1 MSLCR
6 SFFCGRVVRDIEV
19 KQSKEGKSYA
29 EFTLAVDS
37 GFGENKY
44 SSYFN
49 LVAYNRNADALGK
62 YVAKGT
68 KIIVECTPRQHR
80 WQDKEGHNQSREIH
94 MVNTW
99 EFAESRNAQQ
109 ATPQAAQPTQQSQVQ
124 QQTQQ
129 PVQQQTQHTVSQP
142 VSQPQSQ
149 PQANAKP
156 WDSMPNYGYSEDM
169 PFV

>member
-29 EFTLAVDS
+29 DFTLAVDS
-37 GFGENKY
+37 GFGENRY
-44 SSYFN
+44 SNYFS
-49 LVAYNRNADALGK
+49 LVAYNNNAENLAK
-62 YVAKGT
+62 YVSKGT

-80 WQDKEGHNQSREIH
+80 WQDKDGHNQSREIH

-109 ATPQAAQPTQQSQVQ
+109 PTQQTQV
-124 QQTQQ
+124 QQ
-129 PVQQQTQHTVSQP
+129 PVQQPVNQPVQQQSTPQQPTQQTQQTSQS
-142 VSQPQSQ
+142 VSQPQ
-149 PQANAKP
+149 PQANPKP
-156 WDSMPNYGYSEDM
+156 WDMSEDL

>member
-1 MSLCR
+1 VIDMSLCR
-6 SFFCGRVVRDIEV
+6 SFFCGRVVRDIEA

-37 GFGENKY
+37 GFGENRY
-44 SSYFN
+44 SNYFS
-49 LVAYNRNADALGK
+49 LVAYNNNAENLAK
-62 YVAKGT
+62 YVPKGT

-124 QQTQQ
+124 QMPQQ
-129 PVQQQTQHTVSQP
+129 PVQQQAQQTTSQP
-142 VSQPQSQ
+142 VSHPQPQSS
-149 PQANAKP
+149 PKP
-156 WDSMPNYGYSEDM
+156 WDMTEDL

>member
-37 GFGENKY
+37 GFGENRY
-44 SSYFN
+44 SNYFS
-49 LVAYNRNADALGK
+49 LVAYNNNAENLAK
-62 YVAKGT
+62 YVSKGT

-109 ATPQAAQPTQQSQVQ
+109 TTPQATQPTQQTQP
-124 QQTQQ
+124 QQ
-129 PVQQQTQHTVSQP
+129 PVQQQQTPQQPSQP
-142 VSQPQSQ
+142 VSQPQ
-149 PQANAKP
+149 PQASPKP
-156 WDSMPNYGYSEDM
+156 WDSMQNYGNDL

>member
-37 GFGENKY
+37 GWGENKY

-80 WQDKEGHNQSREIH
+80 WQDKEGRNMSREVH
-94 MVNTW
+94 MVNNW
-99 EFAESRNAQQ
+99 WFAESQHG
-109 ATPQAAQPTQQSQVQ
+109 QQSQVQ
-124 QQTQQ
+124 QMPQQ
-129 PVQQQTQHTVSQP
+129 PVQQQTQQTVSQP

-156 WDSMPNYGYSEDM
+156 WDSMPNYGNDL

>member
-19 KQSKEGKSYA
+19 KQSKDGKAYA
-29 EFTLAVDS
+29 EFTLAVDTGHKES
-37 GFGENKY
+37 RY
-44 SSYFN
+44 SNFFS
-49 LVAYNRNADALGK
+49 LVAYNNNAENLAK
-62 YVAKGT
+62 YVPKGT

-80 WQDKEGHNQSREIH
+80 WQDKEGKNMNREIH

-109 ATPQAAQPTQQSQVQ
+109 PTQQAQP
-124 QQTQQ
+124 QQ
-129 PVQQQTQHTVSQP
+129 PVQQQAQQTTSQP
-142 VSQPQSQ
+142 VSQPQ
-149 PQANAKP
+149 PQASQKP
-156 WDSMPNYGYSEDM
+156 WDMSEDL